1 MARKI
6 RWQIKFKTLKN
17 KDGRIDIYEEGW
29 DGGFTELEPAAN
41 PITTEEDSDDDYL
54 KPIRSQTGYL
64 RVVDNGDLEGLMPS
78 DNSQHY
84 VELHIDNELEWRGY
98 MQADTFSEDWDVTPL
113 VIEYPLISPIGL
125 LDGVYLDQEKG
136 MGVVMLAELFL
147 ECIEATG
154 VAYDN
159 VYYPREVWYDENEG
173 GLKAP
178 FETSLSRQ
186 TFFKDNGSDEKDS
199 EDWKRYDADTCLSF
213 LEEFC
218 KFWGWTLH
226 ERKKDL
232 YFIGQA
238 DECYKTTMENIRKIV
253 YGGTYIANRQ
263 VVKEI
268 DFSLLSLD
276 GSDNKKEIL
285 QGVNKLKVVAK
296 IDAVG
301 TVVPSI
307 DEGFMNVIYSGI
319 DSPGIIGKRYR
330 RVIAYESDSP
340 NVDMYVY
347 IFDSDLGAYVRK
359 EYTYEYMRYGIGAMY
374 VKRDIYSESDLQNKK
389 NYNYKN
395 GIWINNRPDRGIYS
409 PDPPPLSLA
418 QNMPIL
424 AMRSSGAAKYSS
436 GAFVISAQIYSYDM
450 IIETGALEESD
461 GGAAIG
467 PGIMEIKFRVGDKY
481 WNGSGWTSIDTWFNI
496 QLGSE
501 QGKSIPGKI
510 ISTKTLDMP
519 YNGADGYV
527 IPINENLF
535 GIVELTIHA
544 TTYGEMATSPP
555 KYQNNQLY
563 LDNLK
568 VDYYK
573 SDDVT
578 NLGSSDKNE
587 NVYVSLL
594 KRRASGEKEL
604 ELKIAS
610 NNNNQA
616 AYNTLYGAGRD
627 IGPLYFVQEGASM
640 LAEQHLLGIL
650 KQVYGRVIEKL
661 NITVERSDLTP
672 MMRLVR
678 DEKVYRILSEKIEWA
693 DESEEIMIENIPG

>member
-1 MARKI
+1 
-6 RWQIKFKTLKN
+6 
-17 KDGRIDIYEEGW
+17 
-29 DGGFTELEPAAN
+29 
-41 PITTEEDSDDDYL
+41 
-54 KPIRSQTGYL
+54 
-64 RVVDNGDLEGLMPS
+64 
-78 DNSQHY
+78 
-84 VELHIDNELEWRGY
+84 
-98 MQADTFSEDWDVTPL
+98 
-113 VIEYPLISPIGL
+113 
-125 LDGVYLDQEKG
+125 
-136 MGVVMLAELFL
+136 
-147 ECIEATG
+147 
-154 VAYDN
+154 
-159 VYYPREVWYDENEG
+159 
-173 GLKAP
+173 
-178 FETSLSRQ
+178 
-186 TFFKDNGSDEKDS
+186 
-199 EDWKRYDADTCLSF
+199 
-213 LEEFC
+213 
-218 KFWGWTLH
+218 
-226 ERKKDL
+226 
-232 YFIGQA
+232 
-238 DECYKTTMENIRKIV
+238 
-253 YGGTYIANRQ
+253 
-263 VVKEI
+263 
-268 DFSLLSLD
+268 
-276 GSDNKKEIL
+276 
-285 QGVNKLKVVAK
+285 
-296 IDAVG
+296 
-301 TVVPSI
+301 
-307 DEGFMNVIYSGI
+307 
-319 DSPGIIGKRYR
+319 
-330 RVIAYESDSP
+330 
-340 NVDMYVY
+340 
-347 IFDSDLGAYVRK
+347 
-359 EYTYEYMRYGIGAMY
+359 
-374 VKRDIYSESDLQNKK
+374 
-389 NYNYKN
+389 
-395 GIWINNRPDRGIYS
+395 
-409 PDPPPLSLA
+409 
-418 QNMPIL
+418 
-424 AMRSSGAAKYSS
+424 
-436 GAFVISAQIYSYDM
+436 M